1 MLSIYFQCK
10 YFTYHYGPS
19 CVRDYDLNK
28 TKLILHYLKM
38 LINKF
43 QLFWQ
48 NEVWEE
54 DFKRFFFIYSY
65 VKINLPLWPYSTPE
79 DRDLE
84 KKPENLHHLKM
95 LPHKFR
101 IFFPN
106 WFWEDFFEKPTFFQW
121 IFIISSLK
129 NAVPFVLRILNPTS
143 PKNTLGQVLLN
154 LAKWFWWRS
163 QECLKTNKRT
173 DWRTEAEQKFI
184 RKAQL
189 SFQLSLG

>member
-1 MLSIYFQCK
+1 MILKDFSLFI
-10 YFTYHYGPS
+10 
-19 CVRDYDLNK
+19 LMW
-28 TKLILHYLKM
+28 KLTSHCDPTLHPGIVIWK
-38 LINKF
+38 
-43 QLFWQ
+43 
-48 NEVWEE
+48 
-54 DFKRFFFIYSY
+54 
-65 VKINLPLWPYSTPE
+65 
-79 DRDLE
+79 

-95 LPHKFR
+95 LPQKFR
-101 IFFPN
+101 IFLPN

-173 DWRTEAEQKFI
+173 DWRTEAKQKFI

-189 SFQLSLG
+189 SFQLSSG